1 MNEGERRNC
10 QFQRGLMDVNSF
22 CGLLFRAAYKADL
35 ENQARLEQGFP
46 NEIEAVRRWRNEDGY
61 AQEIMKEFEKQG
73 VPKPIPKEG

>member
-10 QFQRGLMDVNSF
+10 QFQRGLMDTNSF
-22 CGLLFRAAYKADL
+22 YGLLFRAAYKADL

-61 AQEIMKEFEKQG
+61 AQEIMKEFGERG
-73 VPKPIPKEG
+73 VPKPIPEEE